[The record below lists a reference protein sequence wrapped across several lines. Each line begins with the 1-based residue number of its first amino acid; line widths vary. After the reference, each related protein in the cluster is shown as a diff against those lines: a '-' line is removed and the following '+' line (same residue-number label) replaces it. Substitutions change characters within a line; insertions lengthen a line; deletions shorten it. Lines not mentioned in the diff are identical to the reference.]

1 MGCIVNLP
9 TSEGGL
15 LMTTGFR
22 VGEEL
27 QGGFRQLRAVS
38 RRMDEDTS
46 VPGKTVTTIGAGKF
60 RDREIRVI

>member
-1 MGCIVNLP
+1 
-9 TSEGGL
+9 
-15 LMTTGFR
+15 MTTGFR

-60 RDREIRVI
+60 SDREIRVI